1 MTSEVI
7 EPVSPHRYGD
17 PMAGDTVIPL
27 DTTRSATRTGR
38 GDAGIGPLLRTWRAR
53 RRLSQLDLASAAQV
67 STRHLSYVETGR
79 SRPSRELVLH
89 LARHLDVPPRE
100 QNDLLLAAGHAPA
113 YRQFDLSDPEMA
125 PVVAALQSILDGSE
139 PNPTLVMDRHWNL
152 LMANQSAFALTVGV
166 AEHLLSPSI
175 NVLRLTLHPDGLA
188 PFLDDLDQVAAHL
201 LHRLRRQAAVAGDGE
216 LSDLL
221 DECESYVPGAVE
233 LAEPATAQPALPV
246 TIRRGDDVT
255 SFLSVISTFGSALD
269 VTTSELT
276 IETFYDVTGR
286 SSSSSEK

>member
-1 MTSEVI
+1 
-7 EPVSPHRYGD
+7 
-17 PMAGDTVIPL
+17 MAGDTVVPL
-27 DTTRSATRTGR
+27 DTTRSADRR
-38 GDAGIGPLLRTWRAR
+38 GQVERGVGPLLRTWRAR
-53 RRLSQLDLASAAQV
+53 RRMSQLDLASAAQV

-113 YRQFDLSDPEMA
+113 YRQFDLTDPEMA
-125 PVVAALQSILDGSE
+125 PVVAALRSILDGSE

-152 LMANQSAFALTVGV
+152 LMANESAFALTEGV
-166 AEHLLSPSI
+166 AEHLLSPTI

-188 PFLDDLDQVAAHL
+188 PYLDDLDQVAAHL
-201 LHRLRRQAAVAGDGE
+201 LHHLRRQAAVAGDVE

-233 LAEPATAQPALPV
+233 LAEPSASVPALPV
-246 TIRRGDDVT
+246 TIRRDGRVAT
-255 SFLSVISTFGSALD
+255 YLSVISTFGSALD

-276 IETFYDVTGR
+276 IETFYDVTG
-286 SSSSSEK
+286 SA

>member
-1 MTSEVI
+1 
-7 EPVSPHRYGD
+7 
-17 PMAGDTVIPL
+17 MAGDTVIPL
-27 DTTRSATRTGR
+27 DVGR
-38 GDAGIGPLLRTWRAR
+38 AGARPVHDDRGVGPMLKTWRAR
-53 RRLSQLDLASAAQV
+53 RRMSQLDLASAAEV

-100 QNDLLLAAGHAPA
+100 QNDLLLASGHAPA
-113 YRQFDLSDPEMA
+113 YRQFDLTDPEMA

-152 LMANQSAFALTVGV
+152 LMANESAFALTDGV

-175 NVLRLTLHPDGLA
+175 NVLRLTVHPDGLA
-188 PFLDDLDQVAAHL
+188 PFIDDLDQVAAHL
-201 LHRLRRQAAVAGDGE
+201 MHRLRRQAAVAGDDE

-221 DECESYVPGAVE
+221 DECEAYVPGAVE
-233 LAEPATAQPALPV
+233 LADPTAAEPALPV
-246 TIRRGDDVT
+246 TIRRGDDVIT
-255 SFLSVISTFGSALD
+255 YLSVLSTFGSALD

-276 IETFYDVTGR
+276 IETFYDVTAQ
-286 SSSSSEK
+286 SSSSRKK